1 MVVAAWGVPGV
12 LIRIADT
19 LPPYPPAPVDSKKKH
34 HAGDRRHLVGKRQ
47 EQDDAENNGQTGN
60 RREDGTD
67 EDTQVDPD
75 EILNGKQH
83 FHSRDDILEHILFL
97 LSKIL
102 RSDRNG
108 MPPR

>member
-12 LIRIADT
+12 LIRIAYAAAVSAGT
-19 LPPYPPAPVDSKKKH
+19 VDSKKKH